1 VTAWGEDSSVGWAE
15 TGTAATDAV
24 LIEAQYYVGA
34 PAPLGRGPAVGDD
47 ACMNVPS
54 PRPHMRDLPLFWRIF
69 VLNGLVFL
77 AGVSSL
83 AFSPATVSSP
93 PLPTEVLVLGVGLV
107 IMLVMN
113 ALLLRVGLAPMGR
126 LIGLMEHVD
135 LLRPGHRLP
144 EQGNRDLEPLVES
157 FNQMLAR
164 LETER
169 SASTARVLSA
179 QEDERRRIALE
190 LHDEIGQSLTV
201 VLLALK
207 QLSEQA
213 PVSLR
218 PGLLEVQQHAR
229 TSLDDVKRIAQR
241 LRPDMLEELGLTAAL
256 KALAHDF
263 EELIQIPVSTSLAP
277 GLPETSEEVEVVIY
291 RIAQEGLTNIARH
304 AHAEQVRLSLAA
316 TAEGGLRLTIR
327 DDGTGTRSP
336 EGGGIRGMRERALL
350 VHADLQIDSRPGEGT
365 EVCLDIPTQHV
376 GLLPGSSESTT

>member
-1 VTAWGEDSSVGWAE
+1 MGNDARMYVPLQSVP
-15 TGTAATDAV
+15 V
-24 LIEAQYYVGA
+24 
-34 PAPLGRGPAVGDD
+34 RGV
-47 ACMNVPS
+47 
-54 PRPHMRDLPLFWRIF
+54 PLFWRIF
-69 VLNGLVFL
+69 LLNGLVFF

-83 AFSPATVSSP
+83 ALSPATVSSP
-93 PLPTEVLVLGVGLV
+93 PLPTEVLVLSVGLIV
-107 IMLVMN
+107 MLVMN
-113 ALLLRVGLAPMGR
+113 ALLLRVGLAPVGR

-179 QEDERRRIALE
+179 QEAERRRIARE

-207 QLSEQA
+207 QVSEEA
-213 PVSLR
+213 PVPLR
-218 PGLLEVQQHAR
+218 PSLVEVQQNAR

-241 LRPDMLEELGLTAAL
+241 LRPDVLEELGLTAAL
-256 KALAHDF
+256 KALATDF
-263 EELIQIPVSTSLAP
+263 EELMQIPVSTSLAP
-277 GLPETSEEVEVVIY
+277 VLPQTSEEMEVVIY
-291 RIAQEGLTNIARH
+291 RIAQESLTNIARH
-304 AHAEQVRLSLAA
+304 ARAEQVRLSLAGTVDGA
-316 TAEGGLRLTIR
+316 VRLVIG
-327 DDGTGTRSP
+327 DDGTGTSAP

-365 EVCLDIPTQHV
+365 EVRLDIPARDVVLH
-376 GLLPGSSESTT
+376 PAPR